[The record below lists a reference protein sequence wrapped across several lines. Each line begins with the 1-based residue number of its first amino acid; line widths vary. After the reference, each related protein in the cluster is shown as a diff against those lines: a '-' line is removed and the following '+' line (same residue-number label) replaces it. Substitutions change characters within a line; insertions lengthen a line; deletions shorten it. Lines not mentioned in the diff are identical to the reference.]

1 MAGKQPLKKKEV
13 KSFNVKDFKSNFLGT
28 KASKT
33 ADKELEWL
41 IMPQAFQEAVK
52 LPGIPMGRTTMVRGW
67 SDTGKSTL
75 KNLAIAAAMRQ
86 NVLPVIFETEGN
98 FDFQYA
104 KDCGMDI
111 EPVYGELYDEETG
124 DVIIDEKTGKPKTGI
139 VDWEGN
145 YILFT
150 PTKMCEFCGKMD
162 YSTGKEVSKQRK
174 VAVIEDIGYIIN
186 TLLDQQDDGELPM
199 PLLFIWDSVGSIQ
212 SWKSYTSKV
221 GNNMFDAGAINTV
234 FKPIFAR
241 IASSKEVGTPYTNTM
256 FVVNKIWKDNANSVG
271 GAVAIANSGG
281 EAFQYGIRLQI
292 HVGGVAKAGTK
303 KLKATFKGEEYQYG
317 TVTKIA
323 VFKNQL
329 PTPYNITYS
338 GTMCC
343 VHNGIISEDELDNYK
358 KTEIPAII
366 SRIQDLLEGKY
377 SGEIN
382 ASDVEFKE
390 EGEVDMTPI
399 EP

>member
-13 KSFNVKDFKSNFLGT
+13 KSFNIKDFKKDFLGE
-28 KASKT
+28 KVSKT

-41 IMPQAFQEAVK
+41 IMPSAFQEAVK

-75 KNLAIAAAMRQ
+75 KNLVIAAAMRQ
-86 NVLPVIFETEGN
+86 GVLPVIFETEGN

-111 EPVYGELYDEETG
+111 EPIYGEIEDEETG
-124 DVIIDEKTGKPKTGI
+124 EVRQGI

-145 YILFT
+145 YVLFT
-150 PTKMCEFCGKMD
+150 PTKMCDFCGKMD
-162 YSTGKEVSKQRK
+162 YSAGKEGTKQRK
-174 VAVIEDIGYIIN
+174 VAVIEDIGWIIN
-186 TLLDQQDDGELPM
+186 TFLDEQDNGNLPM

-241 IASSKEVGTPYTNTM
+241 ISTSKELGSPYTNTM
-256 FVVNKIWKDNANSVG
+256 FVVNKIWQDNANSVG
-271 GAVAIANSGG
+271 GAVAIKNSGG
-281 EAFQYGIRLQI
+281 EAFQYGVRLQI

-303 KLKATFKGEEYQYG
+303 KLKATLKGEEYQYG
-317 TVTKIA
+317 TVTKIS
-323 VFKNQL
+323 VYKNQL

-343 VHNGIISEDELDNYK
+343 VHNGIVSEDELNDYK
-358 KTEIPAII
+358 KTQIPVII
-366 SRIQDLLEGKY
+366 ERMTALL
-377 SGEIN
+377 GEDGGN
-382 ASDVEFKE
+382 VNVSDVTFKE
-390 EGEVDMTPI
+390 EGEVDMTPV
-399 EP
+399 EA

>member
-13 KSFNVKDFKSNFLGT
+13 KSFSVKDFKKDFLGE
-28 KASKT
+28 KVSKT

-41 IMPQAFQEAVK
+41 IMPSAFQEAVK

-86 NVLPVIFETEGN
+86 GVLPVIFETEGN

-111 EPVYGELYDEETG
+111 EPIYGEIEDEETG
-124 DVIIDEKTGKPKTGI
+124 EVREGI

-145 YILFT
+145 YVLFT
-150 PTKMCEFCGKMD
+150 PTKMCDFCGKMD
-162 YSTGKEVSKQRK
+162 YSTGKEVNKQRR

-186 TLLDQQDDGELPM
+186 TFLDKQDNGELPM

-241 IASSKEVGTPYTNTM
+241 ISTSKEVGSPYTNTM
-256 FVVNKIWKDNANSVG
+256 FVVNKIWQDNANSVG
-271 GAVAIANSGG
+271 GAVAIKNSGG
-281 EAFQYGIRLQI
+281 EAFQYGVRLQI

-303 KLKATFKGEEYQYG
+303 KLKATLKGEEYQYG
-317 TVTKIA
+317 TVTKIS
-323 VFKNQL
+323 VYKNQL

-343 VHNGIISEDELDNYK
+343 VHNGIVSEDELNDYK
-358 KTEIPAII
+358 KTQIPVII
-366 SRIQDLLEGKY
+366 ERMTALLGEEGENV
-377 SGEIN
+377 SP
-382 ASDVEFKE
+382 SDVTFKE
-390 EGEVDMTPI
+390 EGEVDMTPV
-399 EP
+399 EA

>member
-13 KSFNVKDFKSNFLGT
+13 KSFNVKDFKKDFLGE
-28 KASKT
+28 KVSKT

-41 IMPQAFQEAVK
+41 IMPSAFQEAVK

-86 NVLPVIFETEGN
+86 GVLPVIFETEGN

-111 EPVYGELYDEETG
+111 EPIYGEIEDEETG
-124 DVIIDEKTGKPKTGI
+124 EVRNGI

-145 YILFT
+145 YVLFT
-150 PTKMCEFCGKMD
+150 PTKMCDFCGKMD
-162 YSTGKEVSKQRK
+162 YSTGKEVSKQRR

-186 TLLDQQDDGELPM
+186 TFLDKQDNGELPM

-241 IASSKEVGTPYTNTM
+241 ISTSKEVGSPYTNTM
-256 FVVNKIWKDNANSVG
+256 FVVNKIWQDNANSVG
-271 GAVAIANSGG
+271 GAVAIKNSGG
-281 EAFQYGIRLQI
+281 EAFQYGVRLQI

-303 KLKATFKGEEYQYG
+303 KLKATLKGEEYQYG
-317 TVTKIA
+317 TVTKIS
-323 VFKNQL
+323 VYKNQL

-343 VHNGIISEDELDNYK
+343 VHNGIVSEDELNDYK
-358 KTEIPAII
+358 KTQIPVII
-366 SRIQDLLEGKY
+366 ERMTALL
-377 SGEIN
+377 GEDGGN
-382 ASDVEFKE
+382 VSASDVTFKE
-390 EGEVDMTPI
+390 EGEVDMTPV
-399 EP
+399 EA

>member
-13 KSFNVKDFKSNFLGT
+13 KSFNIKDFKKDFLGE
-28 KASKT
+28 KVSKT

-41 IMPQAFQEAVK
+41 IMPSAFQEAVK

-75 KNLAIAAAMRQ
+75 KNLVIAAAMRQ
-86 NVLPVIFETEGN
+86 GVLPVIFETEGN

-111 EPVYGELYDEETG
+111 EPIEDEETG
-124 DVIIDEKTGKPKTGI
+124 EVRQGI

-145 YILFT
+145 YVLFT
-150 PTKMCEFCGKMD
+150 PTKMCDFCGKMD
-162 YSTGKEVSKQRK
+162 YSAGKEGTKQRK
-174 VAVIEDIGYIIN
+174 VAVIEDIGWIIN
-186 TLLDQQDDGELPM
+186 TFLDEQDNGNLPM

-241 IASSKEVGTPYTNTM
+241 ISTSKELGSPYTNTM
-256 FVVNKIWKDNANSVG
+256 FVVNKIWQDNANSVG
-271 GAVAIANSGG
+271 GAVAIKNSGG
-281 EAFQYGIRLQI
+281 EAFQYGVRLQI

-303 KLKATFKGEEYQYG
+303 KLKATLKGEEYQYG
-317 TVTKIA
+317 TVTKIS
-323 VFKNQL
+323 VYKNQL

-343 VHNGIISEDELDNYK
+343 VHNGIVSEDELNDYK
-358 KTEIPAII
+358 KTQIPVII
-366 SRIQDLLEGKY
+366 ERMTALL
-377 SGEIN
+377 GEDGGN
-382 ASDVEFKE
+382 VSVSDVTFKE
-390 EGEVDMTPI
+390 EGEVDMTPV
-399 EP
+399 EA

>member
-1 MAGKQPLKKKEV
+1 MAGRQPLKKKEV
-13 KSFNVKDFKSNFLGT
+13 STFSVKDFKANFLGE

-41 IMPQAFQEAVK
+41 TMPDAFQQAVK

-86 NVLPVIFETEGN
+86 GVLPVIFETEGN

-111 EPVYGELYDEETG
+111 EPVYGDVIDEETG
-124 DVIIDEKTGKPKTGI
+124 ESHYGI
-139 VDWEGN
+139 TTWEGN

-150 PTKMCEFCGKMD
+150 PTKICEFCGKMD
-162 YSTGKEVSKQRK
+162 YSTGKEGTKQRK
-174 VAVIEDIGYIIN
+174 VAVIEDLGYIIN
-186 TLLDQQDDGELPM
+186 TLLDKQDDGELPM
-199 PLLFIWDSVGSIQ
+199 PILFIWDSVGSVQ

-241 IASSKEVGTPYTNTM
+241 IAASKEVGAPYTNTM
-256 FVVNKIWKDNANSVG
+256 FVVNKIWTDNQNSVG
-271 GAVAIANSGG
+271 GAVAVKNSGG
-281 EAFQYGIRLQI
+281 EAFQYGVRLQI

-303 KLKATFKGEEYQYG
+303 KLKATYKGEEYQYG

-323 VFKNQL
+323 VYKNQL

-343 VHNGIISEDELDNYK
+343 VHNGIISEDELNDYK
-358 KTEIPAII
+358 KKEIPKII
-366 SRIQDLLEGKY
+366 EEKFQEVVDSNDIQFNE
-377 SGEIN
+377 
-382 ASDVEFKE
+382 V
-390 EGEVDMTPI
+390 GEVDMTPI
-399 EP
+399 ES

>member
-13 KSFNVKDFKSNFLGT
+13 KSFNVKDFKKDFLGE
-28 KASKT
+28 KVSKT

-41 IMPQAFQEAVK
+41 IMPDAFQEAVK

-86 NVLPVIFETEGN
+86 GVLPVIFETEGN

-104 KDCGMDI
+104 RDCGMDI
-111 EPVYGELYDEETG
+111 EPIYGEIEDEETG
-124 DVIIDEKTGKPKTGI
+124 EIREGI

-145 YILFT
+145 YVLFT
-150 PTKMCEFCGKMD
+150 PTKMCDFCGKMD
-162 YSTGKEVSKQRK
+162 YSAGKEVSKQRR

-186 TLLDQQDDGELPM
+186 TFLDKQDAGELPM

-241 IASSKEVGTPYTNTM
+241 ISTSKEVGSPYTNTM
-256 FVVNKIWKDNANSVG
+256 FVVNKIWQDNANSVG
-271 GAVAIANSGG
+271 GAVAIKNSGG
-281 EAFQYGIRLQI
+281 EAFQYGVRLQI

-303 KLKATFKGEEYQYG
+303 KLKATLKGEEYQYG
-317 TVTKIA
+317 TVTKIS
-323 VFKNQL
+323 VYKNQL

-343 VHNGIISEDELDNYK
+343 VHNGIVSEDELNDYK
-358 KTEIPAII
+358 KTQIPVII
-366 SRIQDLLEGKY
+366 ERMSALLGEEGQ
-377 SGEIN
+377 ELT
-382 ASDVEFKE
+382 ASDVTFKE
-390 EGEVDMTPI
+390 EGEVDMTPV
-399 EP
+399 EA

>member
-13 KSFNVKDFKSNFLGT
+13 KSFSVKDFKKDFLGE
-28 KASKT
+28 KVSKT

-41 IMPQAFQEAVK
+41 IMPSAFQEAVK

-86 NVLPVIFETEGN
+86 GVLPVIFETEGN

-111 EPVYGELYDEETG
+111 EPIYGEIEDEETG
-124 DVIIDEKTGKPKTGI
+124 EVRDGI

-145 YILFT
+145 YVLFT
-150 PTKMCEFCGKMD
+150 PTKMCDFCGKMD
-162 YSTGKEVSKQRK
+162 YSTGKEVSKQRR

-186 TLLDQQDDGELPM
+186 TFLDKQDNGELPM

-241 IASSKEVGTPYTNTM
+241 ISTSKEVGSPYTNTM
-256 FVVNKIWKDNANSVG
+256 FVVNKIWQDNANSVG
-271 GAVAIANSGG
+271 GAVAIKNSGG
-281 EAFQYGIRLQI
+281 EAFQYGVRLQI

-303 KLKATFKGEEYQYG
+303 KLKATLKGEEYQYG

-323 VFKNQL
+323 VYKNQL

-343 VHNGIISEDELDNYK
+343 VHNGIVSEDELNDYK
-358 KTEIPAII
+358 KTQIPVII
-366 SRIQDLLEGKY
+366 ERMTALL
-377 SGEIN
+377 GEDGGN
-382 ASDVEFKE
+382 VSVSDVTFKE
-390 EGEVDMTPI
+390 EGEVDMTPV
-399 EP
+399 EA

>member
-13 KSFNVKDFKSNFLGT
+13 KSFNIKDFKKDFLGE
-28 KASKT
+28 KVSKT

-41 IMPQAFQEAVK
+41 IMPSAFQEAVK

-75 KNLAIAAAMRQ
+75 KNLVIAAAMRQ
-86 NVLPVIFETEGN
+86 GVLPVIFETEGN

-111 EPVYGELYDEETG
+111 EPIYGEIEDEETG
-124 DVIIDEKTGKPKTGI
+124 EVRQGI

-145 YILFT
+145 YVLFT
-150 PTKMCEFCGKMD
+150 PTKMCDFCGKMD
-162 YSTGKEVSKQRK
+162 YSAGKEGTKQRK
-174 VAVIEDIGYIIN
+174 VAVIEDIGWIIN
-186 TLLDQQDDGELPM
+186 TFLDEQDNGNLPM

-241 IASSKEVGTPYTNTM
+241 ISTSKELGSPYTNTM
-256 FVVNKIWKDNANSVG
+256 FVVNKIWQDNANSVG
-271 GAVAIANSGG
+271 GAVAIKNSGG
-281 EAFQYGIRLQI
+281 EAFQYGVRLQI

-303 KLKATFKGEEYQYG
+303 KLKATLKGEEYQYG
-317 TVTKIA
+317 TVTKIS
-323 VFKNQL
+323 VYKNQL

-343 VHNGIISEDELDNYK
+343 VHNGIVSEDELNDYK
-358 KTEIPAII
+358 KTQIPVII
-366 SRIQDLLEGKY
+366 ERMTALL
-377 SGEIN
+377 GEDGGNVN
-382 ASDVEFKE
+382 ASDVTFKE
-390 EGEVDMTPI
+390 EGEVDMTPV
-399 EP
+399 EA

>member
-13 KSFNVKDFKSNFLGT
+13 KSFNIKDFKKDFLGE
-28 KASKT
+28 KVSKT

-41 IMPQAFQEAVK
+41 IMPSAFQEAVK

-75 KNLAIAAAMRQ
+75 KNLVIAAAMRQ
-86 NVLPVIFETEGN
+86 GVLPVIFETEGN

-111 EPVYGELYDEETG
+111 EPIYGEIEDEETG
-124 DVIIDEKTGKPKTGI
+124 EVRQGI

-145 YILFT
+145 YVLFT
-150 PTKMCEFCGKMD
+150 PTKMCDFCGKMD
-162 YSTGKEVSKQRK
+162 YSAGKEGTKQRK
-174 VAVIEDIGYIIN
+174 VAVIEDIGWIIN
-186 TLLDQQDDGELPM
+186 TFLDEQDNGNLPM

-241 IASSKEVGTPYTNTM
+241 ISTSKELGSPYTNTM
-256 FVVNKIWKDNANSVG
+256 FVVNKIWQDNANSVG
-271 GAVAIANSGG
+271 GAVAIKNSGG
-281 EAFQYGIRLQI
+281 EAFQYGVRLQI

-303 KLKATFKGEEYQYG
+303 KLKATLKGEEYQYG
-317 TVTKIA
+317 TVTKIS
-323 VFKNQL
+323 VYKNQL

-343 VHNGIISEDELDNYK
+343 VHNGIVSEDELNDYK
-358 KTEIPAII
+358 KTQIPVII
-366 SRIQDLLEGKY
+366 ERMTALL
-377 SGEIN
+377 GEDGGN
-382 ASDVEFKE
+382 VSASDVTFKE
-390 EGEVDMTPI
+390 EGEVDMTPV
-399 EP
+399 EA

>member
-13 KSFNVKDFKSNFLGT
+13 KSFSVKDFKKDFLGE
-28 KASKT
+28 KVSKT

-41 IMPQAFQEAVK
+41 IMPSAFQEAVK

-86 NVLPVIFETEGN
+86 GVLPVIFETEGN

-111 EPVYGELYDEETG
+111 EPIYGEIEDEETG
-124 DVIIDEKTGKPKTGI
+124 EVRDGI

-145 YILFT
+145 YVLFT
-150 PTKMCEFCGKMD
+150 PTKMCDFCGKMD
-162 YSTGKEVSKQRK
+162 YSTGKEVSKQRR

-186 TLLDQQDDGELPM
+186 TFLDKQDNGELPM

-241 IASSKEVGTPYTNTM
+241 ISTSKEVGSPYTNTM
-256 FVVNKIWKDNANSVG
+256 FVVNKIWQDNANSVG
-271 GAVAIANSGG
+271 GAVAIKNSGG
-281 EAFQYGIRLQI
+281 EAFQYGVRLQI

-303 KLKATFKGEEYQYG
+303 KLKATLKGEEYQYG
-317 TVTKIA
+317 TVTKIS
-323 VFKNQL
+323 VYKNQL

-343 VHNGIISEDELDNYK
+343 VHNGIVSEDELNDYK
-358 KTEIPAII
+358 KTQIPVII
-366 SRIQDLLEGKY
+366 ERMTALL
-377 SGEIN
+377 GEDGGN
-382 ASDVEFKE
+382 VSVSDVTFKE
-390 EGEVDMTPI
+390 EGEVDMTPV
-399 EP
+399 EA

>member
-13 KSFNVKDFKSNFLGT
+13 KSFNVKDFKKDFLGE
-28 KASKT
+28 KVSKT

-41 IMPQAFQEAVK
+41 IMPSAFQEAVK

-86 NVLPVIFETEGN
+86 GVLPVIFETEGN

-111 EPVYGELYDEETG
+111 EPIYGEIEDEETG
-124 DVIIDEKTGKPKTGI
+124 EVRDGI

-145 YILFT
+145 YVLFT
-150 PTKMCEFCGKMD
+150 PTKMCDFCGKMD
-162 YSTGKEVSKQRK
+162 YSTGKEVSKQRR

-186 TLLDQQDDGELPM
+186 TFLDKQDNGELPM

-241 IASSKEVGTPYTNTM
+241 ISTSKEVGSPYTNTM
-256 FVVNKIWKDNANSVG
+256 FVVNKIWQDNANSVG
-271 GAVAIANSGG
+271 GAVAIKNSGG
-281 EAFQYGIRLQI
+281 EAFQYGVRLQI

-303 KLKATFKGEEYQYG
+303 KLKATLKGEEYQYG
-317 TVTKIA
+317 TVTKIS
-323 VFKNQL
+323 VYKNQL

-343 VHNGIISEDELDNYK
+343 VHNGIVSEDELNDYK
-358 KTEIPAII
+358 KTQIPVII
-366 SRIQDLLEGKY
+366 ERMTALL
-377 SGEIN
+377 GEDGGN
-382 ASDVEFKE
+382 VSVSDVTFKE
-390 EGEVDMTPI
+390 EGEVDMTPV
-399 EP
+399 EA

>member
-1 MAGKQPLKKKEV
+1 MAKQPLKKKEV
-13 KSFNVKDFKSNFLGT
+13 KSFSVKDFKAGFLG
-28 KASKT
+28 KSVKT

-41 IMPQAFQEAVK
+41 IMPDAFQEATK
-52 LPGIPMGRTTMVRGW
+52 LPGIPMGRATMVRGW

-86 NVLPVIFETEGN
+86 GILPVIFETEGN

-104 KDCGMDI
+104 KDCGMAI
-111 EPVYGELYDEETG
+111 EPVYGTIVDDETG
-124 DVIIDEKTGKPKTGI
+124 EEHEGI
-139 VDWEGN
+139 VDWEGD
-145 YILFT
+145 YLLFT
-150 PTKMCEFCGKMD
+150 PTKICEYCGKMD
-162 YSTGKEVSKQRK
+162 YSTGKEGSKQRK

-186 TLLDQQDDGELPM
+186 TLLDQQDNGELPM
-199 PLLFIWDSVGSIQ
+199 PILFIWDSVGSVQ

-234 FKPIFAR
+234 FKPIFPR
-241 IASSKEVGTPYTNTM
+241 ISASKEVGAPYTNTL

-303 KLKATFKGEEYQYG
+303 KLKATLKGEEYQYG

-323 VFKNQL
+323 VYKNQL
-329 PTPYNITYS
+329 PTPYNLTYS

-343 VHNGIISEDELDNYK
+343 VHNGIVSEDEIDTYK
-358 KTEIPAII
+358 KKFIPVII
-366 SRIQDLLEGKY
+366 ERM
-377 SGEIN
+377 
-382 ASDVEFKE
+382 KE
-390 EGEVDMTPI
+390 LADIGDFDEKDIKFEEVGEVDMTPI
-399 EP
+399 EEA

>member
-13 KSFNVKDFKSNFLGT
+13 KSFSVKDFKKDFLGE
-28 KASKT
+28 KVSKT

-41 IMPQAFQEAVK
+41 IMPSAFQEAVK

-86 NVLPVIFETEGN
+86 GVLPVIFETEGN

-111 EPVYGELYDEETG
+111 EPIYGEIEDEETG
-124 DVIIDEKTGKPKTGI
+124 EVREGI

-145 YILFT
+145 YVLFT
-150 PTKMCEFCGKMD
+150 PTKMCDFCGKMD
-162 YSTGKEVSKQRK
+162 YSTGKEVSKQRR

-186 TLLDQQDDGELPM
+186 TFLDKQDNGELPM

-241 IASSKEVGTPYTNTM
+241 ISTSKEVGSPYTNTM
-256 FVVNKIWKDNANSVG
+256 FVVNKIWQDNANSVG
-271 GAVAIANSGG
+271 GAVAIKNSGG
-281 EAFQYGIRLQI
+281 EAFQYGVRLQI

-303 KLKATFKGEEYQYG
+303 KLKATLKGEEYQYG
-317 TVTKIA
+317 TVTKIS
-323 VFKNQL
+323 VYKNQL

-343 VHNGIISEDELDNYK
+343 VHNGIVSEDELNDYK
-358 KTEIPAII
+358 KTQIPVII
-366 SRIQDLLEGKY
+366 ERMTALL
-377 SGEIN
+377 GEDGGNVSI
-382 ASDVEFKE
+382 SDVTFKE
-390 EGEVDMTPI
+390 EGEVDMTPV
-399 EP
+399 EA

>member
-1 MAGKQPLKKKEV
+1 MAGRQPLKKKEV
-13 KSFNVKDFKSNFLGT
+13 NTFSVKDFKTNFLGE

-33 ADKELEWL
+33 ADKDLEWL
-41 IMPQAFQEAVK
+41 VMPDAFQKAVK

-86 NVLPVIFETEGN
+86 GVLPVIFETEGN

-111 EPVYGELYDEETG
+111 EPVYGDVIDEETG
-124 DVIIDEKTGKPKTGI
+124 EKHYGI
-139 VDWEGN
+139 TTWEGN

-150 PTKMCEFCGKMD
+150 PTKICEFCGKMD
-162 YSTGKEVSKQRK
+162 YSTGKEGSKQRK
-174 VAVIEDIGYIIN
+174 VAVIEDLGYIIN
-186 TLLDQQDDGELPM
+186 TLLDKQDDGELPM
-199 PLLFIWDSVGSIQ
+199 PLLFIWDSVGSVQ

-241 IASSKEVGTPYTNTM
+241 IASSKEVGAPYTNTM
-256 FVVNKIWKDNANSVG
+256 FVINKIWKDNANSVA
-271 GAVAIANSGG
+271 GATAIANSGG
-281 EAFQYGIRLQI
+281 EAFQYGVRLQI

-358 KTEIPAII
+358 KTYIPTII
-366 SRIQDLLEGKY
+366 QHIQEMLDGKY
-377 SGEIN
+377 AGEID
-382 ASDVEFKE
+382 ASEVSFE
-390 EGEVDMTPI
+390 EVGEVDMTPI
-399 EP
+399 QN

>member
-13 KSFNVKDFKSNFLGT
+13 KSFSVKDFKKDFLGE
-28 KASKT
+28 KVSKT

-41 IMPQAFQEAVK
+41 IMPSAFQEAVK

-86 NVLPVIFETEGN
+86 GVLPVIFETEGN

-111 EPVYGELYDEETG
+111 EPIYGEIEDEETG
-124 DVIIDEKTGKPKTGI
+124 EVREGI

-145 YILFT
+145 YVLFT
-150 PTKMCEFCGKMD
+150 PTKMCDFCGKMD
-162 YSTGKEVSKQRK
+162 YSTGKEVSKQRR

-186 TLLDQQDDGELPM
+186 TFLDKQDNGELPM

-241 IASSKEVGTPYTNTM
+241 ISTSKEVGSPYTNTM
-256 FVVNKIWKDNANSVG
+256 FVVNKIWQDNANSVG
-271 GAVAIANSGG
+271 GAVAIKNSGG
-281 EAFQYGIRLQI
+281 EAFQYGVRLQI

-303 KLKATFKGEEYQYG
+303 KLKATLKGEEYQYG
-317 TVTKIA
+317 TVTKIS
-323 VFKNQL
+323 VYKNQL

-343 VHNGIISEDELDNYK
+343 VHNGIVSEDELNDYK
-358 KTEIPAII
+358 KTQIPVII
-366 SRIQDLLEGKY
+366 ERMTALLGEEGGNV
-377 SGEIN
+377 S
-382 ASDVEFKE
+382 ASDVTFKE
-390 EGEVDMTPI
+390 EGEVDMTPV
-399 EP
+399 EA

>member
-13 KSFNVKDFKSNFLGT
+13 KSINIKDFTKDFLGE
-28 KASKT
+28 KVSKT

-41 IMPQAFQEAVK
+41 IMPSAFQEAVK

-75 KNLAIAAAMRQ
+75 KNLVIAAAMRQ
-86 NVLPVIFETEGN
+86 GVLPVIFETEGN

-111 EPVYGELYDEETG
+111 EPIYGEIEDEETG
-124 DVIIDEKTGKPKTGI
+124 EVRQGI

-145 YILFT
+145 YVLFT
-150 PTKMCEFCGKMD
+150 PTKMCDFCGKMD
-162 YSTGKEVSKQRK
+162 YSAGKEGTKQRK
-174 VAVIEDIGYIIN
+174 VAVIEDIGWIIN
-186 TLLDQQDDGELPM
+186 TFLDEQDNGNLPM

-241 IASSKEVGTPYTNTM
+241 ISTSKELGSPYTNTM
-256 FVVNKIWKDNANSVG
+256 FVVNKIWQDNANSVG
-271 GAVAIANSGG
+271 GAVAIKNSGG
-281 EAFQYGIRLQI
+281 EAFQYGVRLQI

-303 KLKATFKGEEYQYG
+303 KLKATLKGEEYQYG
-317 TVTKIA
+317 TVTKIS
-323 VFKNQL
+323 VYKNQL

-343 VHNGIISEDELDNYK
+343 VHNGIVSEDELNDYK
-358 KTEIPAII
+358 KTQIPVII
-366 SRIQDLLEGKY
+366 ERMTALL
-377 SGEIN
+377 GEDGGN
-382 ASDVEFKE
+382 VSVSDVTFKE
-390 EGEVDMTPI
+390 EGEVDMTPV
-399 EP
+399 EA